1 MRRPEPIPLT
11 PSPVQPSSP
20 ATVAPRT
27 RQLDVSVIGAR
38 GFIGSHVCRALEQ
51 QGHVVHSFDRTTP
64 AMTPQGVDERILASD
79 RVVWAASSINPMIAE
94 HDPDRVALDIDAF
107 TSFLALLAEAPTR
120 PRVVLLSSGGTVYD
134 QSTEPPYAETSPVGP
149 DSAYGQAKLLLEQ
162 ELVRTAPGSIVLR
175 VANAY
180 GPGQPV
186 APGQGVISHWLHATA
201 AGQPLHVF
209 GDLRAARDYVHVD
222 DVADAVVRAVE
233 VDDAAPDV
241 LNVGSGHPTSLG
253 DLLDVIR
260 DVVGEDAVEVRH
272 HPVREFDGRSTWL
285 DCSASEETLGWVA
298 GTTLHDGIQET
309 WASVTIDPIA
319 SAGGD
324 TPAAPVLPGPRT
336 GGAS

>member
-1 MRRPEPIPLT
+1 M
-11 PSPVQPSSP
+11 
-20 ATVAPRT
+20 
-27 RQLDVSVIGAR
+27 SVIGAR
-38 GFIGSHVCRALEQ
+38 GFIGSHVARALAQ
-51 QGHVVHSFDRTTP
+51 RGHTVHTFDRSCP
-64 AMTPQGVDERILASD
+64 AMGPQGVDERILTSD
-79 RVVWAASSINPMIAE
+79 HVVWAASSINPMIAE

-107 TSFLALLAEAPTR
+107 TSFLGLLAQAPSR
-120 PRVVLLSSGGTVYD
+120 PRMVLLSSGGTVYD
-134 QSTEPPYAETSPVGP
+134 QSVEPPYAESSPVGP

-233 VDDAAPDV
+233 VTDPAHDV
-241 LNVGSGHPTSLG
+241 LNVGSGRPTSLG
-253 DLLDVIR
+253 ALLDVIR
-260 DVVGEDAVEVRH
+260 DVVGPDAVEVRH

-285 DCSASEETLGWVA
+285 DCTASELTLGWVA
-298 GTTLHDGIQET
+298 GTSLHDGIRQT
-309 WASVTIDPIA
+309 WTSVTADPIA

-324 TPAAPVLPGPRT
+324 APGAPLRSAPT
-336 GGAS
+336 LGGAS